1 MARTA
6 IISDI
11 HANYHALSAVIEDVH
26 AMGCTDLVCLGD
38 IVGYNAYPSECLDLV
53 RKMNCPVVKGNH
65 DEEVVSPSNA
75 RMNNVARKAM
85 DWTRSQ
91 LDETRLRWLSRLQYQ
106 RIVRTD
112 TGTTFSIVHSSL
124 DHPKMWNYIMNASDA
139 SNNFPRQ
146 FTHVCFHGHTHAPKI
161 FVWDGKH
168 ASEDHDNIHPL
179 YLEGFTEFQPLPD
192 LKYFINVGSVGQP
205 RDSDPRASYGIYD
218 TDLNLIIIKRV
229 EYDIG
234 AAKDAVINAELPEYL
249 AERLEKGI

>member
-91 LDETRLRWLSRLQYQ
+91 LDETRLRWLSAIPAYCAHRYRYDLLHC
-106 RIVRTD
+106 
-112 TGTTFSIVHSSL
+112 S
-124 DHPKMWNYIMNASDA
+124 
-139 SNNFPRQ
+139 
-146 FTHVCFHGHTHAPKI
+146 
-161 FVWDGKH
+161 FVLGS
-168 ASEDHDNIHPL
+168 SEDVELHH
-179 YLEGFTEFQPLPD
+179 EC
-192 LKYFINVGSVGQP
+192 
-205 RDSDPRASYGIYD
+205 
-218 TDLNLIIIKRV
+218 KRCV
-229 EYDIG
+229 Q
-234 AAKDAVINAELPEYL
+234 
-249 AERLEKGI
+249 